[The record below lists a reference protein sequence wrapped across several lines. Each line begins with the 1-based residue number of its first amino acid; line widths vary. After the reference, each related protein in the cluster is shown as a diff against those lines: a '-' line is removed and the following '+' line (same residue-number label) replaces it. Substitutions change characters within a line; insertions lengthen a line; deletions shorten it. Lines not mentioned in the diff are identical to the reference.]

1 MNNRVTLDNTYQG
14 IKYLSPI
21 LMLTKTDVIFNVGR
35 VFVNSHDSAAVR
47 AVMKVWWE
55 VCNVW

>member
-47 AVMKVWWE
+47 AFMKV
-55 VCNVW
+55 